1 MCLRRRTMSHY
12 QKMYSV
18 LFNAVSDALGELDKL
33 NIGAAKEYLKEAQFH
48 TEEIYMS
55 DGRGPLLCRL
65 IPWRLSPLGRRLCRP
80 GIYKFPPCSSG
91 LP

>member
-1 MCLRRRTMSHY
+1 MCLRRSTMSHY

-55 DGRGPLLCRL
+55 QDGE
-65 IPWRLSPLGRRLCRP
+65 SPAQEGEDA
-80 GIYKFPPCSSG
+80 KE
-91 LP
+91 

>member
-1 MCLRRRTMSHY
+1 MSDY

-18 LFNAVSDALGELDKL
+18 LFNAVSDALKELDKL

-55 DGRGPLLCRL
+55 QGDGDAAQEEEDA
-65 IPWRLSPLGRRLCRP
+65 
-80 GIYKFPPCSSG
+80 KE
-91 LP
+91 

>member
-1 MCLRRRTMSHY
+1 MSHY
-12 QKMYSV
+12 QKMSSV

-55 DGRGPLLCRL
+55 QDGE
-65 IPWRLSPLGRRLCRP
+65 SPAQEGEDA
-80 GIYKFPPCSSG
+80 KE
-91 LP
+91 

>member
-1 MCLRRRTMSHY
+1 MSHY

-55 DGRGPLLCRL
+55 QRSEEHTSELQSQR
-65 IPWRLSPLGRRLCRP
+65 
-80 GIYKFPPCSSG
+80 
-91 LP
+91 

>member
-1 MCLRRRTMSHY
+1 MSHY

-18 LFNAVSDALGELDKL
+18 LFNAVSDALEELDKL

-55 DGRGPLLCRL
+55 QDGGDAAQEEK
-65 IPWRLSPLGRRLCRP
+65 GA
-80 GIYKFPPCSSG
+80 KE
-91 LP
+91 